1 MKHMKSL
8 FYISVITSL
17 LILMFLGTLYGASV
31 TMQREGALQN
41 QNDQEI
47 TVSKNNMNMAGNQLK
62 LAPQRLKNKSDSG
75 MESESGIQSGGMEQ
89 YKPYKDG
96 EGERKIK

>member
-1 MKHMKSL
+1 MKRIKSL
-8 FYISVITSL
+8 FYMSIITSFSVM
-17 LILMFLGTLYGASV
+17 IFSGTVYGASV

-41 QNDQEI
+41 GQESVVAKSNLN
-47 TVSKNNMNMAGNQLK
+47 TDVNQLK
-62 LAPQRLKNKSDSG
+62 LAPQRLREKNTPG
-75 MESESGIQSGGMEQ
+75 MESETGGHSMRMER

>member
-17 LILMFLGTLYGASV
+17 LILIFLGTVLGASV
-31 TMQREGALQN
+31 TMQREGAL

-62 LAPQRLKNKSDSG
+62 LAPQRLKNKRYSG
-75 MESESGIQSGGMEQ
+75 MESEAGSQSGGMEQ